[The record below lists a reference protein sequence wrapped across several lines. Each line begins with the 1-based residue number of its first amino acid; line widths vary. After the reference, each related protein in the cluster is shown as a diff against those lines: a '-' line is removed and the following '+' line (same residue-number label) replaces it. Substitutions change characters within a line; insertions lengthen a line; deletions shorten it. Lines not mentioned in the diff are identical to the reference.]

1 MTKVALL
8 GDSIR
13 LVGYGTVV
21 PKMLGEEYEVFQP
34 ADNCR
39 FAKYTL
45 RGLFDWENEL
55 KGCDIVHWNNG
66 LWDTVRNRPDSE
78 PFSSPEEYLETI
90 LRIAKYLKANHR
102 VVIFATTTPVR
113 PENPNNDNDRI
124 AEYNALVVPELEKL
138 GVIINDLNAV
148 VSKDITGNIREDDL
162 IHLTEKGIEACAKQ
176 VVSFIKQAE
185 NML

>member
-1 MTKVALL
+1 MIKVALL

-21 PKMLGEEYEVFQP
+21 PEMLGEEYEVFQP
-34 ADNCR
+34 AENCR

-66 LWDTVRNRPDSE
+66 LWDTVKNRPDSE
-78 PFSSPEEYLETI
+78 PFSSPEEYLLAM
-90 LRIAKYLKANHR
+90 LRIAKHLKANHK

-138 GVIINDLNAV
+138 GVIINDLNSLV
-148 VSKDITGNIREDDL
+148 LKDIKGYIREDDL
-162 IHLTEKGIEACAKQ
+162 IHLTEKGIEDCGKQ
-176 VVSFIKQAE
+176 VVKFIKQAAKQ
-185 NML
+185 L

>member
-1 MTKVALL
+1 MIKVALL

-21 PKMLGEEYEVFQP
+21 PKLLGEEYEVFQP
-34 ADNCR
+34 AENCR

-45 RGLFDWENEL
+45 RGLFDWQDEL

-66 LWDTVRNRPDSE
+66 LWDTVKNRPDNV
-78 PFSSPEEYLETI
+78 PFSSPEEYLETM
-90 LRIAKYLKANHR
+90 LRIAKHLKANHK

-124 AEYNALVVPELEKL
+124 AKYNALVVPELEKL
-138 GVIINDLNAV
+138 GVIINDLNGL
-148 VSKDITGNIREDDL
+148 VSKDIKGYIREDDL
-162 IHLTEKGIEACAKQ
+162 IHLTDKGIEDCGKQ
-176 VVSFIKQAE
+176 VADLIRKHSK
-185 NML
+185 